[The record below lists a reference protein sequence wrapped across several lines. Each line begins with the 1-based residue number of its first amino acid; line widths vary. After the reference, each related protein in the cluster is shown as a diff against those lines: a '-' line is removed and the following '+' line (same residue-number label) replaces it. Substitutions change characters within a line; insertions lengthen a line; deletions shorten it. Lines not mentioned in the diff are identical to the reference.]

1 MSFSDL
7 RVFHQQT
14 WYIRSAVKKN
24 RKTWRFSESRFPQHL
39 PANHCTDSAGWNQ
52 WHQTRTATASQ
63 HNNRRGHYNVFHVCP
78 PPCPLARFKVE
89 EIRGWEEVSQWEK
102 PELSDHPCVERN
114 LCSSDLLLSPSD
126 WGNGNGILEKDCQL
140 LEHPAFLGW
149 LHHQNPHQNT
159 HTHQNPNQK
168 LNLEMIW
175 KPLSGFIIIIVLII
189 FPEHWDVTEIP
200 RQWRRDKTGKP
211 SPKLTLE
218 PLFW

>member
-1 MSFSDL
+1 MFFISKPDTF
-7 RVFHQQT
+7 
-14 WYIRSAVKKN
+14 AVRWKN
-24 RKTWRFSESRFPQHL
+24 WRFSKSRFPHHL

-63 HNNRRGHYNVFHVCP
+63 HNRRGHYNGFHVCP
-78 PPCPLARFKVE
+78 PPCPLVRFNVE
-89 EIRGWEEVSQWEK
+89 EIRGWEEISQWEK

-149 LHHQNPHQNT
+149 LHHQNPDQNT
-159 HTHQNPNQK
+159 HTDQNPNQK

-175 KPLSGFIIIIVLII
+175 KPVCGFIIIIVLII

-200 RQWRRDKTGKP
+200 RQWRRDKTGKA